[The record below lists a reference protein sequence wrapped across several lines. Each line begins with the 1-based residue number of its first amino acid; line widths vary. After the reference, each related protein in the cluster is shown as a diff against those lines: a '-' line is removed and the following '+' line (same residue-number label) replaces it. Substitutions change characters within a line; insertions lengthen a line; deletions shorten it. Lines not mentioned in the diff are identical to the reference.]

1 MQGFS
6 PTHYTTKVEIK
17 YVLGKTTV
25 IHLNQNI
32 MEAQIYGGLD
42 KIHCGRR

>member
-32 MEAQIYGGLD
+32 MEAQIYGD
-42 KIHCGRR
+42 